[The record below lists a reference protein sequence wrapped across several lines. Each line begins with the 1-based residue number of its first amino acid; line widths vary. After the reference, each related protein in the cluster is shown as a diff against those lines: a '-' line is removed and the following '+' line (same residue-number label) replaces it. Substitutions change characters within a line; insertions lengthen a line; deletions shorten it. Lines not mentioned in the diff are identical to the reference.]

1 MNIAYDRLGVG
12 YTRHR
17 HPDRRVAA
25 QIVGALGDARTIVN
39 VGAGAG
45 AYEPA
50 DRAVVAVE
58 PSWVMLGQRSGHAA
72 PVIRAVAE
80 HLPFANDEFDAS
92 MASLTIHHWPDWA
105 AGIGEMCRVARRRV
119 VLFHFDLARQ
129 DQFWLVADYLP
140 EALGIPAPAVDEVIS
155 ALGGPVRVEVVPVPN
170 DCTDGFL
177 CAYWARPEAYLD
189 PAVRA
194 AISTF
199 HLLDEAVCERAI
211 GALARDLES
220 GVWDARHGHLRGLDD
235 LDLGCR
241 ILVADPL

>member
-1 MNIAYDRLGVG
+1 VIQAVG
-12 YTRHR
+12 
-17 HPDRRVAA
+17 
-25 QIVGALGDARTIVN
+25 
-39 VGAGAG
+39 
-45 AYEPA
+45 
-50 DRAVVAVE
+50 
-58 PSWVMLGQRSGHAA
+58 
-72 PVIRAVAE
+72 E
-80 HLPFANDEFDAS
+80 HLPFADDEFDTS

-105 AGIGEMCRVARRRV
+105 AGVSEMRRVARRRV

-129 DQFWLVADYLP
+129 NQFWFVADYLP
-140 EALGIPAPAVDEVIS
+140 EALAIPAPTVDEVS
-155 ALGGPVRVEVVPVPN
+155 AALGGPVSVEVVAVPN

-220 GVWDARHGHLRGLDD
+220 GAWDARHGHLRRLTD
-235 LDLGCR
+235 LDLGYR
-241 ILVADPL
+241 ILVADLR